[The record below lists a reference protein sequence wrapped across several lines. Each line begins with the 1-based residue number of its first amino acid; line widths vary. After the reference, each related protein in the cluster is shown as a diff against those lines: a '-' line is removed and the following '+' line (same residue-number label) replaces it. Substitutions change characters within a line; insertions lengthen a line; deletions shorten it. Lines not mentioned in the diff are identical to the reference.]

1 MIFNAFS
8 FSKAEYCIHVNH
20 SSETFKVIYLKRFL
34 FYARNNFKTGELKN
48 VEKLVEETVQALWT
62 ENVHF
67 FYNYVRNYIPG
78 RWSLKSP

>member
-8 FSKAEYCIHVNH
+8 FSKAEYCILVNH
-20 SSETFKVIYLKRFL
+20 SSETFKVLYLKRFL

-67 FYNYVRNYIPG
+67 FTIMCEITFLVG
-78 RWSLKSP
+78 GL